1 MTHTIPP
8 SQLEFAAV
16 YNGWRIY
23 RSSSGYE
30 AYKSKSFKTIGKNE
44 NGSEQWMKDDLQ
56 RLVLPG
62 ETFEEAAAAIYAFSQ
77 KPKSRKRP
85 DATIDMFEDVQGDH
99 SGR

>member
-1 MTHTIPP
+1 MTQTIPP

-23 RSSSGYE
+23 RSSAGYE
-30 AYKSKSFKTIGKNE
+30 AYRSKGFKTIGKN
-44 NGSEQWMKDDLQ
+44 GDGTEQWMKDDLQ

-62 ETFEEAAAAIYAFSQ
+62 ETYEEAVAALERAMK

-85 DATIDMFEDVQGDH
+85 DATIDMFADVGDH

>member
-8 SQLEFAAV
+8 SQLEFAGL

-30 AYKSKSFKTIGKNE
+30 AYKSKSFKTIGRDE
-44 NGSEQWMKDDLQ
+44 SGEQWMKDDLQ

-62 ETFEEAAAAIYAFSQ
+62 DTYEEAVAALDRVTK
-77 KPKSRKRP
+77 KPASRKRP
-85 DATIDMFEDVQGDH
+85 DATIDMFAEV
-99 SGR
+99 S